1 MLEGF
6 TNSGAE
12 RLLTNINIES
22 QEETILQDVIVDNQG
37 VVSVNKQGTNTFPW
51 PEVSRIEEELLSKP

>member
-22 QEETILQDVIVDNQG
+22 QEETILQDVIVDNQE
-37 VVSVNKQGTNTFPW
+37 VVSVNK
-51 PEVSRIEEELLSKP
+51 